1 ARDLDQAGLYDAFT
15 GKWVMK
21 SWLPRLMLGQ
31 AKEQGVKLRNGI
43 ENGIWAKKDDE
54 ASEAAIAPFHDR
66 LVALAER
73 EAAMGP
79 DEPGRDFRTRRML
92 SRRLPLVGT
101 LSTLRQAHQ
110 EVQRDENVRTL
121 GTLNRMISE
130 VIRDNPAPY
139 IFERTG
145 ERYDHIFIDEFQDTS
160 VTQWHN
166 LAVAVGE
173 TLGHGKLSLVVGDAK
188 QAIYRWRNGDHRQLG
203 ALPALV
209 LDDGAPLSP
218 ALQDAAGRMGDVIER
233 VPIVQNWRSA
243 PQVVDFN
250 NRVFRALSSD
260 LEPSLADVYGDV
272 EQTPMKA
279 FPGGVEVEV
288 LVEETADDRFEAVCV
303 WMEARIR
310 QAMADGF
317 AAGDIAV
324 LVRKNKEAKRIAE
337 YLLSRPDQ
345 IVPFTDE
352 SLALGRHPAS
362 LAVVHLL
369 EAMEDPREAGPV
381 LRFLQA
387 LGAIR

>member
-1 ARDLDQAGLYDAFT
+1 
-15 GKWVMK
+15 
-21 SWLPRLMLGQ
+21 
-31 AKEQGVKLRNGI
+31 
-43 ENGIWAKKDDE
+43 
-54 ASEAAIAPFHDR
+54 
-66 LVALAER
+66 
-73 EAAMGP
+73 MGP

-260 LEPSLADVYGDV
+260 LEPRLADVYVDV
-272 EQTPMKA
+272 EHTPM
-279 FPGGVEVEV
+279 
-288 LVEETADDRFEAVCV
+288 
-303 WMEARIR
+303 
-310 QAMADGF
+310 
-317 AAGDIAV
+317 
-324 LVRKNKEAKRIAE
+324 N
-337 YLLSRPDQ
+337 
-345 IVPFTDE
+345 
-352 SLALGRHPAS
+352 
-362 LAVVHLL
+362 
-369 EAMEDPREAGPV
+369 
-381 LRFLQA
+381 
-387 LGAIR
+387 AIP